1 MTINK
6 LGLKNFK
13 CFKEVEVEFSKI
25 TLLTGENSSGKSS
38 LIYGL
43 LTPFQSEGFPLYL
56 FPNGKYVNMGDFEE
70 ISFKNLKNNKI
81 EININVTE
89 NFPFNLDTTWILD
102 PINKLPKLYQ
112 LKAQLIETG
121 FDYIDDINFE
131 IKLDSYYYKCSF
143 FNRNNEEDNNFKD
156 KKIDILS
163 SIPNEEKNEEENEEE
178 SEIISLLHGC
188 KRLIY
193 GVGETLNLV
202 GSYRLYPERTYYQK
216 TKSSHRVL
224 PSGDGFIDQI
234 LEWQEKG
241 DAQFDNLIT
250 ILKDLNLLYD
260 IKSHKIGGGRFDL
273 KVKIKKNSNWS
284 SLADVGF
291 GVSQLLPIIV
301 ADLQLANKQAIFHLY
316 KLTVNCYDST
326 LIISQPETHLHPS
339 IQASLGNYLVK
350 QVNQLEKQY
359 IVETHSEY
367 LINRLRLCIVKGEI
381 KPEDVAVYYFENTAK
396 EGSIAHR
403 IEFTKRGQI
412 LNAPQV
418 FFDTY
423 MMDTM
428 NIALN
433 A

>member
-1 MTINK
+1 MFINK

-13 CFKEVEVEFSKI
+13 CFKEVEVDFAKI

-43 LTPFQSEGFPLYL
+43 LAPFQSEGFPLYL
-56 FPNGKYVNMGDFEE
+56 FPNGKYVHMGDFEE
-70 ISFKNLKNNKI
+70 ISFKNLKDNKI
-81 EININVTE
+81 EININITE
-89 NFPFNLDTTWILD
+89 NFPFNLDTIWILD
-102 PINKLPKLYQ
+102 PINKLPKLYK

-121 FDYIDDINFE
+121 FDHIDDINFE
-131 IKLDSYYYKCSF
+131 IKLDNYYYKCSF
-143 FNRNNEEDNNFKD
+143 FYRNNEEDNNFKD
-156 KKIDILS
+156 KKINILS
-163 SIPNEEKNEEENEEE
+163 STPNEEE
-178 SEIISLLHGC
+178 SEIIDLLHGC

-241 DAQFDNLIT
+241 DNQFDNLIT

-260 IKSHKIGGGRFDL
+260 IKPHKIGGGRFDL

-284 SLADVGF
+284 SFADVGF

-301 ADLQLANKQAIFHLY
+301 ADLQLANKQTIFHLY
-316 KLTVNCYDST
+316 KRTVDSYDST
-326 LIISQPETHLHPS
+326 LIMSQPETHLHPS
-339 IQASLGNYLVK
+339 IQASLANYLVK
-350 QVNQLEKQY
+350 QVNQSEKQCIVETHKQY

-367 LINRLRLCIVKGEI
+367 LINRLRLSIVKGEI
-381 KPEDVAVYYFENTAK
+381 EPENVAVYYFENTAK

-403 IEFTKRGQI
+403 IEFTKQGQI
-412 LNAPQV
+412 LNAPQG

>member
-1 MTINK
+1 M
-6 LGLKNFK
+6 
-13 CFKEVEVEFSKI
+13 
-25 TLLTGENSSGKSS
+25 
-38 LIYGL
+38 
-43 LTPFQSEGFPLYL
+43 
-56 FPNGKYVNMGDFEE
+56 
-70 ISFKNLKNNKI
+70 
-81 EININVTE
+81 
-89 NFPFNLDTTWILD
+89 
-102 PINKLPKLYQ
+102 
-112 LKAQLIETG
+112 
-121 FDYIDDINFE
+121 
-131 IKLDSYYYKCSF
+131 
-143 FNRNNEEDNNFKD
+143 
-156 KKIDILS
+156 
-163 SIPNEEKNEEENEEE
+163 
-178 SEIISLLHGC
+178 
-188 KRLIY
+188 
-193 GVGETLNLV
+193 
-202 GSYRLYPERTYYQK
+202 
-216 TKSSHRVL
+216 
-224 PSGDGFIDQI
+224 
-234 LEWQEKG
+234 
-241 DAQFDNLIT
+241 
-250 ILKDLNLLYD
+250 LYD